1 MSKVNVEKYIKNYG
15 RTKEASIPILQAI
28 QADYGYLPMD
38 VLGKVCEESEI
49 TKSHL
54 YGVATFYSQF
64 KLTPKGKNAIKICK
78 GTACHVKGADV
89 SIVAFKDQL
98 GINIDQTTEDGEF
111 SLETVACLGC
121 CSLAPV
127 VMINEDVYGGLSS
140 SKVRSTLKKYGKE

>member
-1 MSKVNVEKYIKNYG
+1 MSQVHVKKYIENYG
-15 RTKEASIPILQAI
+15 KTKDAAIPILQAI
-28 QADYGYLPMD
+28 QNDYGYLPLD
-38 VLGKVCEESEI
+38 VLNQVCEASEI

-89 SIVAFKDQL
+89 IIEAFKDQL
-98 GINIDQTTEDGEF
+98 DINIDQTTEDGEF
-111 SLETVACLGC
+111 SMETVACLGC

-140 SKVRSTLKKYGKE
+140 SKVRSTLKKYGKD

>member
-1 MSKVNVEKYIKNYG
+1 MAQANVKKYIESYG
-15 RTKEASIPILQAI
+15 KTKEASIPILQAI
-28 QADYGYLPMD
+28 QGDYGYIPLE
-38 VLGKVCEESEI
+38 VLDQVCEESEI
-49 TKSHL
+49 SKAHI

-64 KLTPKGKNAIKICK
+64 KLTPKGKNAIKVCK

-89 SIVAFKDQL
+89 TIEAFKDQL

-111 SLETVACLGC
+111 SMETVACLGC

>member
-1 MSKVNVEKYIKNYG
+1 MAQINVEKYIAGYG
-15 RTKEASIPILQAI
+15 RTKEAAIPILQAI
-28 QADYGYLPMD
+28 QNDYGYLPLD

-78 GTACHVKGADV
+78 GTACHVKGADI

-98 GINIDQTTEDGEF
+98 GINIDQTTENG
-111 SLETVACLGC
+111 
-121 CSLAPV
+121 
-127 VMINEDVYGGLSS
+127 
-140 SKVRSTLKKYGKE
+140 